1 MLVQIKAAM
10 RTMKESRA
18 AIYGSARKAETTVG
32 LWVSL
37 TELAVAWQKRAS
49 ITTSMRM
56 RFFIVI

>member
-1 MLVQIKAAM
+1 
-10 RTMKESRA
+10 MKESRA
-18 AIYGSARKAETTVG
+18 ARYGSARKAETTVG